1 MKRLLLISY
10 PFAPNSSAGAIRSE
24 RFARHLAEVGWEVD
38 VLTIRP
44 REDLFKDH
52 TRLADV
58 PGLRVNRT
66 ATWDP
71 WLRLQGWKPQNV
83 FLRLLR
89 SLGLRVSSFP
99 DHMVFW
105 LPFAV
110 HAGLKIYREKG
121 FEAIYTTSPPH
132 SSHLVGKVLSR
143 LTKKPWVADF
153 RDPWTLNT
161 YQNEA
166 SRRRI
171 LLKVE
176 QVMEKSVLRGARAVL
191 ANTRANR
198 DNLLAAF
205 PEIEREK
212 VFYLPNGWE
221 AFPRPEKSAT
231 PDGFF
236 TIIHAGTFY
245 PNFKPYALFE
255 ALGNWKCG
263 NQPEGVPPLEG
274 LRLILLGSQDAV
286 TRNMVNEMG
295 LQEMV
300 EIKTW
305 MPLEEARKHMCQAD
319 ALWVTLGT
327 GRGASTYVPSKL
339 FEYLAAG
346 RPILGF
352 FPEGEAC
359 HIIRETGT
367 GLVFNSDEPGPI
379 IRCLFQAMEEKKAGA
394 DFPDFYRRN
403 ENAIKEL
410 NVEEIAT
417 RFSAILNDLVAFE
430 GRSFRAEKDFS

>member
-24 RFARHLAEVGWEVD
+24 RFARHLAGVGWEVD
-38 VLTIRP
+38 VLTIQP
-44 REDLFKDH
+44 REDSFWDH
-52 TRLADV
+52 SRLPDA
-58 PGLRVNRT
+58 PGIRVNRT

-71 WLRLQGWKPQNV
+71 WLQLQGWKTRNV

-105 LPFAV
+105 IPFAV
-110 HAGLKIYREKG
+110 HQGLKIYRKKP
-121 FEAIYTTSPPH
+121 FDVIYTTSPPH
-132 SSHLVGKVLSR
+132 SSHMVGHVLSQ

-161 YQNEA
+161 YQEEA
-166 SRRRI
+166 LGRRI

-176 QVMEKSVLRGARAVL
+176 QALEKSVLRRARAVL

-198 DNLLAAF
+198 DKLLTAF
-205 PEIEREK
+205 PEIDREK

-221 AFPRPEKSAT
+221 AFPHLEKPAPSS
-231 PDGFF
+231 DFYS
-236 TIIHAGTFY
+236 IIHAGTFY
-245 PNFKPYALFE
+245 PNFKPYALIE
-255 ALGNWKCG
+255 ALGWWKCG
-263 NQPEGVPPLEG
+263 NQPEGIPPMEG

-286 TRNMVNEMG
+286 TKDRVAEMG

-300 EIKTW
+300 EIKPW
-305 MPLEEARKHMCQAD
+305 MPLEEARRHMCQAD

-339 FEYLAAG
+339 FEYIAAG

-352 FPEGEAC
+352 FPDGEAC
-359 HIIRETGT
+359 QIIRETGT
-367 GLVFNSDEPGPI
+367 GVVFNSDEPGPV
-379 IRCLFQAMEEKKAGA
+379 IRCLHQAMEAKKTGA
-394 DFPDFYRRN
+394 AFPEFYRRN
-403 ENAIKEL
+403 EKAISHL
-410 NVEEIAT
+410 NVEEIAG
-417 RFSAILNDLVAFE
+417 RFSAILDRVAVE
-430 GRSFRAEKDFS
+430 GRSCHAAKDFS